1 MYWVVTKKLFFS
13 LILCKLFSFI
23 MLLTWSAVVYHNS
36 FLREN
41 LEVEHLRRMWRLLSA
56 TWLLL
61 WLKKKQKI
69 TTWIVSG
76 NTNNES
82 IFSLLRLEILVN
94 WNYEWQCSIIQI
106 LVANPCVCGKM
117 HADST
122 TDYDLFWVKRF
133 VLIFVHVQ

>member
-61 WLKKKQKI
+61 WLKTKTENHDLDCLRKHKQ
-69 TTWIVSG
+69 WV
-76 NTNNES
+76 N
-82 IFSLLRLEILVN
+82 IFSSQTWNTGKLKLWMTMFNYSNIGGQSMCVWKDACWFNN
-94 WNYEWQCSIIQI
+94 WLWFI
-106 LVANPCVCGKM
+106 
-117 HADST
+117 
-122 TDYDLFWVKRF
+122 WVKRF